1 MSLMQFILVL
11 MIRTYRLV
19 LSPVLSAIFA
29 PLGLGCRFTPTCS
42 QYALEAVRQYGAW
55 RGSLLA
61 TKRLCRCH
69 PWGGSG
75 YDPVPPTDRHL
86 DLDLYRDLAPN
97 RQLSCNPNVPA
108 AVLSPR
114 AQRIENQS
122 LMTSAATRKS

>member
-1 MSLMQFILVL
+1 VSLMQFILVL
-11 MIRTYRLV
+11 VIRSYRLL

-42 QYALEAVRQYGAW
+42 QYALEAVRNYGAGC
-55 RGSLLA
+55 GSLLA

-86 DLDLYRDLAPN
+86 DLDLDRAPHPD
-97 RQLSCNPNVPA
+97 LSCNPNVPA
-108 AVLSPR
+108 AVSPR
-114 AQRIENQS
+114 AQRAEKQS

>member
-11 MIRTYRLV
+11 IIRTYRV
-19 LSPVLSAIFA
+19 VFSPVLSAIFA

-42 QYALEAVRQYGAW
+42 QYALEAVRKYGAW

-75 YDPVPPTDRHL
+75 YDPVPPTGRHL
-86 DLDLYRDLAPN
+86 EPDRDLPPN
-97 RQLSCNPNVPA
+97 PDLSCNRNIAV

-114 AQRIENQS
+114 AQRAENQS